1 MSDWVSTWL
10 RGNGQSADGN
20 PPPQHTPSSTHIP
33 SADELRRKRLERLQ
47 ALQSKAQVPI
57 PAQDEKSL
65 NADTDAI
72 LPKQTLQMASTQQFA
87 PAESDKLVHA
97 PLPSTKPSKSVATKR
112 PYLEKM
118 LQRILQLTMDPELR
132 HTYLYLPP
140 YTSMLPE
147 SESAHLNSS
156 NYSEVLYAR
165 IILEPAQVIK
175 SQDEN
180 HIQTPVA
187 VVVYLEQC
195 YYRCLDELD
204 VLQSTRTLRSLDEIQ
219 RQEAMDCVESLK
231 EMYISYTVTA
241 LIEPEIFPYETGTI
255 MLDAWENVIRS
266 QSNAHTPAFMERV
279 AIELNQQNEEE
290 FVRIFASLFQ
300 KLIAELFSIQPP
312 SLFSNF
318 YENLNL
324 LAILCRI
331 KIVAAVFTRINGF
344 LLTPGNLFT
353 GRRLQDATALGIV
366 LRFSTHQDPDVQQMF
381 SHITKR
387 TKQEVDHNIYSLQLK
402 MTSIQSAATDIFKSM
417 LKAGSR
423 TRNQVLQW
431 LEQAMQVNAERAKE
445 SPDANITST
454 NGMMLNLTM
463 VLLRLCGPLLSL
475 ETRKADLIDLKFLA
489 SSSLIFPADATKLIP
504 ASHLDTDASEKQA
517 SEDFNFVTRC
527 FFLTARAVH
536 LGPVAAITQ
545 YMRLAR
551 QLSFIQGRLN
561 EDSDPRMRVH
571 FEALVTSKIVMDAE
585 LLHPELVHEL
595 IRFALLS
602 SYVAVSVCRKAST
615 QIDQELHLPLPEPA
629 NLGPQDVLVVFPAHL
644 VEDICAVLIFIARV
658 SPKSLTNFALDP
670 LLDMILI
677 FLSSPS
683 YIHSPHLRA
692 KMSEVLYHV
701 FLPLDEAEEHQSAA
715 SPLAIDLLSTYP
727 LAQEHLAPCLLAL
740 YGDVEQTGFYEKL
753 EHRYHIACLLRYLWK
768 VPGHKSA
775 FVRISEDEDKF
786 VKFAHGLMNHI
797 NTLVTDALIA
807 LPEIKQLQEEM
818 QDIAGWMAL
827 EEAVREQKQNL
838 LADKERTVTSSLQL
852 ANETIHMMSYLTTEI
867 QEPFLRKPE
876 LEERVVSMLNSVLVK
891 LAGPRGLELKVNN
904 PEQYRFRPK
913 EMLKEVVETLLHFAE
928 FTSFQGAVAVNG
940 FYEEKIF
947 SKCSNILRRTQ
958 LLPEQ
963 VIAKF
968 DVFLRNVAQRASQL
982 VKDEAMLGEIPDE
995 FMDPLV
1001 CTLMKD
1007 PVILPTS
1014 GYTMDRATITQHLL
1028 NDQSDPF
1035 TRAPLTIDQLV
1046 PNVQLKAQVDAWMAS
1061 IHESQGTE

>member
-10 RGNGQSADGN
+10 RGNEQGVNANVPPMNSSSSA
-20 PPPQHTPSSTHIP
+20 QIP

-47 ALQSKAQVPI
+47 AAHFTEQQAKTTDQE
-57 PAQDEKSL
+57 EKSL
-65 NADTDAI
+65 HAEAVLATQPSEKPTPQISIPLQSEKLRDTRDVDVKT
-72 LPKQTLQMASTQQFA
+72 PKTAAL
-87 PAESDKLVHA
+87 
-97 PLPSTKPSKSVATKR
+97 KR
-112 PYLEKM
+112 PYVHKM
-118 LQRILQLTMDPELR
+118 LQRILQLTIDPESR
-132 HTYLYLPP
+132 NTYIHIPA
-140 YTSMLPE
+140 YTNMLPE
-147 SESAHLNSS
+147 SESVYLNTS

-165 IILEPAQVIK
+165 IIIDPAELINNQDAYQV
-175 SQDEN
+175 
-180 HIQTPVA
+180 QTPVA
-187 VVVYLEQC
+187 VVLYLEQC

-204 VLQSTRTLRSLDEIQ
+204 ILRSTRTLRSLDTAQ
-219 RQEAMDCVESLK
+219 RQEAIDCVESLK
-231 EMYISYTVTA
+231 DMCISYTVTA
-241 LIEPEIFPYETGTI
+241 LIEPEIFPYQTGTI
-255 MLDAWENVIRS
+255 MQDAWEKVIRT
-266 QSNAHTPAFMERV
+266 QVNAHTPTFIEKV
-279 AIELNQQNEEE
+279 ALELDQQNEEE
-290 FVRIFASLFQ
+290 FVRIFASIFQ

-324 LAILCRI
+324 LAILSRI
-331 KIVAAVFTRINGF
+331 KTVAAVFTQINGF
-344 LLTPGNLFT
+344 LLTPGNHFT

-366 LRFSTHQDPDVQQMF
+366 LRFSTYQDPNVQQMF

-387 TKQEVDHNIYSLQLK
+387 TKQEVDHNIYGLQLK
-402 MTSIQSAATDIFKSM
+402 MTSLQSAATDIFKSM
-417 LKAGSR
+417 LKAGPM
-423 TRNQVLQW
+423 TRNRVLQW
-431 LEQAMQVNAERAKE
+431 FEQAMQVNAERAKE
-445 SPDANITST
+445 NPDANITST

-463 VLLRLCGPLLSL
+463 VLLRLCGPFLSL
-475 ETRKADLIDLKFLA
+475 DAKKADLIDVKFLT
-489 SSSLIFPADATKLIP
+489 SSSSIFPADVTKLIP
-504 ASHLDTDASEKQA
+504 SSHPDADSGEKPASEN
-517 SEDFNFVTRC
+517 FNFVTRC

-536 LGPVAAITQ
+536 LGPVAAISQ

-551 QLSFIQGRLN
+551 QLSFIQSRLN
-561 EDSDPRMRVH
+561 EDSDPRMRAH
-571 FEALVTSKIVMDAE
+571 FEALVSSKIIMDAE
-585 LLHPELVHEL
+585 LLHPELVHDL
-595 IRFALLS
+595 IRFVQLS
-602 SYVAVSVCRKAST
+602 SYVAVSVCKAASA
-615 QIDQELHLPLPEPA
+615 QNCQEFHLPLADPV
-629 NLGPQDVLVVFPAHL
+629 NVGPQDALLMFPAHFI
-644 VEDICAVLIFIARV
+644 EDICAVLIFISRV
-658 SPKSLTNFALDP
+658 SPKSLSTFALDP

-701 FLPLDEAEEHQSAA
+701 FLPSDEAEEHQSAA
-715 SPLAIDLLSTYP
+715 STLAIDLLSTYP

-775 FVRISEDEDKF
+775 FVRISADEDKF

-797 NTLVTDALIA
+797 NSLVTDALIA

-818 QDIAGWMAL
+818 QDEARWMAL
-827 EEAVREQKQNL
+827 DETVREQKQNL

-876 LEERVVSMLNSVLVK
+876 LEERLVSMLNCVLVK

-913 EMLKEVVETLLHFAE
+913 EMLKEVVETLMHFAE
-928 FTSFQGAVAVNG
+928 FTSFQEAVALNG

-958 LLPEQ
+958 LLPDQ
-963 VIAKF
+963 VITKF
-968 DVFLRNVAQRASQL
+968 DVFLNNVAHRASQL
-982 VKDEAMLGEIPDE
+982 KDDEAMLGEIPDE

-1001 CTLMKD
+1001 CTIMKD

-1035 TRAPLTIDQLV
+1035 TRASLTIEQLV
-1046 PNVQLKAQVDAWMAS
+1046 PNIELKAQVDAWIAS
-1061 IHESQGTE
+1061 ARERHETK